1 MSGQGP
7 LLSALD
13 RLLDDAP
20 DDATEDADDQEA
32 AFHRL
37 KQGLR
42 RDLEGLLNGRRPYS
56 PWLTRTPELGGSV
69 LGFGLPDLSTED
81 FGTPAVRE
89 RIRRMIATCIRTYET
104 RLTRVEVELDAGGP
118 TSTGIRFRITAAM
131 RVDDVEEPVIY
142 DARLR
147 PTDRA
152 IAVTLAR

>member
-1 MSGQGP
+1 MSGHGP
-7 LLSALD
+7 LLSSLD

-20 DDATEDADDQEA
+20 DEAHERAEDEDAA
-32 AFHRL
+32 IHRL
-37 KQGLR
+37 KNGLR
-42 RDLEGLLNGRRPYS
+42 RDLEGLLNGRRPFS
-56 PWLTRTPELGGSV
+56 GWLNRLPELGESV

-89 RIRRMIATCIRTYET
+89 RIRRMIATCIRTHET
-104 RLTRVEVELDAGGP
+104 RLTRVEVELDAAGP

-131 RVDDVEEPVIY
+131 LVDQTEEPVIY

-152 IAVTLAR
+152 IAVHLAR

>member
-1 MSGQGP
+1 MAGSGL
-7 LLSALD
+7 LLSSLD

-20 DDATEDADDQEA
+20 DDAHEMADDEDT
-32 AFHRL
+32 AFRRL

-56 PWLTRTPELGGSV
+56 TWLGRTPELADSV

-81 FGTPAVRE
+81 FGAPAVRE

-104 RLTRVEVELDAGGP
+104 RLSRVEVELDGGGP
-118 TSTGIRFRITAAM
+118 TSTGIRFRISASM
-131 RVDDVEEPVIY
+131 RVDMIDEQVVY

-152 IAVTLAR
+152 IAVSLAR

>member
-1 MSGQGP
+1 MSGP

-20 DDATEDADDQEA
+20 DERFEVPDDEDAA
-32 AFHRL
+32 LRRL

-42 RDLEGLLNGRRPYS
+42 RDLEGLLNGRRPFS
-56 PWLTRTPELGGSV
+56 PWLGRMPGLADSV
-69 LGFGLPDLSTED
+69 IGFGLPDLSTED

-104 RLTRVEVELDAGGP
+104 RLSRVEVELDAGGP

-131 RVDDVEEPVIY
+131 LVDQVEEPVIY

-152 IAVTLAR
+152 IVNLAR

>member
-1 MSGQGP
+1 MAGHGP
-7 LLSALD
+7 LPSALD

-20 DDATEDADDQEA
+20 DEASEIAEGEEA
-32 AFHRL
+32 AFRRL

-42 RDLEGLLNGRRPYS
+42 RDLEGLLNARRPFS
-56 PWLTRTPELGGSV
+56 PWLARAPDLGASV

-89 RIRRMIATCIRTYET
+89 RIRRMIATCIRTFES
-104 RLTRVEVELDAGGP
+104 RLTRVEVELDATGP

-131 RVDDVEEPVIY
+131 RIDEVEEPVIY